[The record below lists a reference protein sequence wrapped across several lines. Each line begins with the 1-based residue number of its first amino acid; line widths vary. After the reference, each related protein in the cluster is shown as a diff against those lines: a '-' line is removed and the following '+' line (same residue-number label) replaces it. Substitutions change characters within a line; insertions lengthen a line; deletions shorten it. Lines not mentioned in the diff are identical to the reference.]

1 MGEYVG
7 AKRLDVFMRYVLFK
21 LVERQREDTYKIYVT
36 DHLRAIVGTNASP
49 TRWIDM
55 VKPREKVDADEI
67 VADIIDRAGLVV
79 T

>member
-7 AKRLDVFMRYVLFK
+7 VKRLDVFMRYALFK
-21 LVERQREDTYKIYVT
+21 LVERQREDTYRIYVT

-49 TRWIDM
+49 TRWIDRITP
-55 VKPREKVDADEI
+55 KEEIDADEI

-79 T
+79 E